1 MSRLHRRILDYAEPK
16 RQWGYGQIEMKRR
29 KCKQRCKMMYG
40 KIPYHMA
47 FYGHVNVHNQKR
59 KVYLGFSFRNV
70 FLRLDGKKAS
80 LFGPF
85 E

>member
-1 MSRLHRRILDYAEPK
+1 
-16 RQWGYGQIEMKRR
+16 
-29 KCKQRCKMMYG
+29 MMYG

>member
-1 MSRLHRRILDYAEPK
+1 
-16 RQWGYGQIEMKRR
+16 
-29 KCKQRCKMMYG
+29 MMYG
-40 KIPYHMA
+40 KIPYHTA
-47 FYGHVNVHNQKR
+47 FYGHYVNIHNQKR
-59 KVYLGFSFRNV
+59 KVYLGFSFKNV